1 MELIWQGA
9 QSRESF
15 YENEVAHRDQLADA
29 ARNGEWDRVFALMTE
44 PEYGNS
50 TRVGGTSGFAPL
62 HQAAWHGA
70 PAAVADRLV
79 ALGAWRTL
87 RTSAGDTPADIA
99 AASGDKYLQRSLTPR
114 LHRTTASAVLAQ
126 LEAQLHALIL
136 GRVYELCRKARYRP
150 PQLGPL
156 LEEGNDRM
164 WAPVPGMYG
173 GFAIEFADDADELVV
188 DSWCRVAGGSGQ
200 RHRVR
205 RNGFEL
211 IESGF
216 V

>member
-1 MELIWQGA
+1 MDLTWQGA

-15 YENEVAHRDQLADA
+15 YESVVAHRDHLADA
-29 ARNGEWDRVFALMTE
+29 ARNGDWDRVLAMITE
-44 PEYGNS
+44 PEYANS
-50 TRVGGTSGFAPL
+50 TRLGGPSGFAPL
-62 HQAAWHGA
+62 HQAAWFGA
-70 PAAVADRLV
+70 PAEVADCLV

-99 AASGDKYLQRSLTPR
+99 AAAGDEHLRRSLTPR
-114 LHRTTASAVLAQ
+114 LFRAVAPPVLAQ

-136 GRVYELCRKARYRP
+136 GRVYELCRKVQYRP

-156 LEEGNDRM
+156 LEEGNQRM
-164 WAPVPGMYG
+164 WAPIPGMYG
-173 GFAIEFADDADELVV
+173 GFAIEFAEEGELVV
-188 DSWCRVAGGSGQ
+188 ESWSRVSGGSGQ

-205 RNGFEL
+205 RDGFEL
-211 IESGF
+211 VEEGF